1 VSAPRCPG
9 RIDVSAGRRQP
20 APALRRA
27 LLAPVAF
34 IPFVALMPLASPGCG
49 VAPQALTPAHAAT
62 VRAEA
67 LAYVASLPDDLARD
81 GPAGWLPHFAA
92 DGSFSMASDG
102 ALTFPSLEAARAE
115 IGRFA
120 PTIARMELRWIDPR
134 VDVLTHDL
142 AAFAAGYDEVLT
154 DIDGRDATY
163 AGYVTGLLARTRAGW
178 RIRRLHWSAP
188 VPAKAP

>member
-1 VSAPRCPG
+1 
-9 RIDVSAGRRQP
+9 
-20 APALRRA
+20 
-27 LLAPVAF
+27 VAS
-34 IPFVALMPLASPGCG
+34 VASVASGVLVALASPGCA
-49 VAPQALTPAHAAT
+49 VAPRALTPAHAET

-67 LAYVASLPDDLARD
+67 LAYIASIPDDLARD

-102 ALTFPSLEAARAE
+102 VLAFPSLEAARSE

-120 PTIARMELRWIDPR
+120 PTIARMELRWVAPR

-142 AAFAAGYDEVLT
+142 AALAAGYDEVLT
-154 DIDGRDATY
+154 DVEGRDASY
-163 AGYVTGLLARTRAGW
+163 AGYVTGLLARTRVGW

-188 VPAKAP
+188 VPAEAP